1 MPPLWN
7 GLLMSGEN
15 LIPEA
20 KVSVKLRGESR
31 VCLEIWTVET
41 CGAGRK
47 IIPYHRVERDL
58 TSVILN
64 DY

>member
-41 CGAGRK
+41 CGAG
-47 IIPYHRVERDL
+47 
-58 TSVILN
+58 
-64 DY
+64 

>member
-15 LIPEA
+15 LIQEA
-20 KVSVKLRGESR
+20 KVSVKLLGESR

-41 CGAGRK
+41 CAAG
-47 IIPYHRVERDL
+47 
-58 TSVILN
+58 
-64 DY
+64 